1 MAQPAACFLGIDVRR
16 DGLTLA
22 VLASNGAVLGTLDRS
37 YTGTPSD
44 TSDPQDWW
52 RAARTGIKELL
63 RRVERP
69 SSSIRCI
76 GLTGDS
82 SAIVALDREGKVL
95 CPSTFGND
103 PQAEPYVEEV
113 VRRVGL
119 RNLVN
124 LAGAPATSA
133 SAAVKLCWLRDNEKR
148 AWHDLAF
155 VLPPKDFI
163 RFRLTES
170 LATDASDAMSTL
182 LANPKSRSWSKQLL
196 GQLDIPAQWLPPIA
210 AGPAITGRVTADA
223 ARESGLQVGT
233 PVVAGAAHVA
243 AAAIA
248 VGAIAPGSAL
258 VELGGDG
265 SLFIPTADSVRDT
278 SQRLLSSCHSVAGT
292 WALTANG
299 LASDAVLEWLM
310 TQVLTAEVAQA
321 RRAKREPLDLL
332 AELAAEVHPGSDGL
346 LFLPPGVH
354 PISGFA
360 GLSLSHQRGHL
371 VRAVLESG
379 ALALRLA
386 LVSAD
391 ALKRRPTTLTVTG
404 PGARNTLWCQ
414 LVCDAIDQPL
424 NALPDAGGDV
434 VGAAV
439 LASAS
444 VGIFKN
450 LEEACAKLV
459 GKPIVYQPRRAATEA
474 YAALLPELS
483 RITEAFR
490 VPLAPTAAEGANS

>member
-1 MAQPAACFLGIDVRR
+1 MANSTACFLGIDVRR
-16 DGLTLA
+16 DGLGLT
-22 VLASNGAVLGTLDRS
+22 VLAASGAILGSLDRS

-69 SSSIRCI
+69 ANALRCI

-82 SAIVALDREGKVL
+82 SAFVALDRDGKVL
-95 CPSTFGND
+95 CPSTFGPD
-103 PQAEPYVEEV
+103 PRATPYVDEV
-113 VRRVGL
+113 LRRVGL

-124 LAGAPATSA
+124 LAGAPATNA
-133 SAAVKLCWLRDNEKR
+133 HTAVKLCWLRDHEKR
-148 AWHDLAF
+148 AWHDLAW
-155 VLPPKDFI
+155 VVPPKDFI
-163 RFRLTES
+163 RFRLTNT
-170 LATDASDAMSTL
+170 LATDASDAMATL
-182 LANPKSRSWSKQLL
+182 MANPKSRAWSKQLL

-210 AGPAITGRVTADA
+210 AAPSITGRVTADA

-248 VGAIAPGSAL
+248 VGAIAPGAGV
-258 VELGGDG
+258 VELGGEG
-265 SLFIPTADSVRDT
+265 ALFIPTSDAVRDPN
-278 SQRLLSSCHSVAGT
+278 QRLVTTCHAVAGT
-292 WALTANG
+292 WALTAAG
-299 LASDAVLEWLM
+299 LASDQVLDWLM
-310 TQVLTAEVAQA
+310 SQVLTAEVAQA

-332 AELAAEVHPGSDGL
+332 AELAAEVAPGSDGL

-360 GLSLSHQRGHL
+360 GLTWQHRRGHL

-386 LVSAD
+386 LDASE
-391 ALKRRPTTLTVTG
+391 ALKRRPTAITVSG
-404 PGARNTLWCQ
+404 SGARNTLWCQ
-414 LVCDAIDQPL
+414 MVADAINQTVHAHPL
-424 NALPDAGGDV
+424 AGGDV
-434 VGAAV
+434 VGAAL
-439 LASAS
+439 LASSA

-450 LEEACAKLV
+450 LDEACAKLIS
-459 GKPIVYQPRRAATEA
+459 KPMVYQPRRAATEA
-474 YAALLPELS
+474 YTALLPELS

-490 VPLAPTAAEGANS
+490 PALPPAVLAEAAT

>member
-16 DGLTLA
+16 DGLGLA
-22 VLASNGAVLGTLDRS
+22 VLAANGVVLGTLDRS

-69 SSSIRCI
+69 ATSIRCI
-76 GLTGDS
+76 GVTGDS
-82 SAIVALDREGKVL
+82 SSFVALDREGKVL
-95 CPSTFGND
+95 CPSTFGPD
-103 PQAEPYVEEV
+103 PRAAQYVDEV

-133 SAAVKLCWLRDNEKR
+133 CMAVKLCWLRDNEKR
-148 AWHDLAF
+148 AWHDLAW

-163 RFRLTES
+163 RFRLTGT
-170 LATDASDAMSTL
+170 LATDASDAMATL

-196 GQLDIPAQWLPPIA
+196 GQLDLPAQWLPAIA

-223 ARESGLQVGT
+223 ARESGLQSGT

-248 VGAIAPGSAL
+248 VGAIAPGSAV

-265 SLFIPTADSVRDT
+265 ALFIPTSDAVRDP
-278 SQRLLSSCHSVAGT
+278 SQRLVSTCHSVAGT
-292 WALTANG
+292 WALSASG
-299 LASDAVLEWLM
+299 LAGDPVLEWLM
-310 TQVLTAEVAQA
+310 SQVLTAEVSQA

-332 AELAAEVHPGSDGL
+332 AELAAEVPPGSDGL

-354 PISGFA
+354 PISGFI
-360 GLSLSHQRGHL
+360 GLGWQHRRGHL

-386 LVSAD
+386 LDAAD
-391 ALKRRPTTLTVTG
+391 ALKRRPTTITVTG

-414 LVCDAIDQPL
+414 LAADAINQPL
-424 NALPDAGGDV
+424 HALADAGGDV
-434 VGAAV
+434 VGAAL
-439 LASAS
+439 LASSA

-459 GKPIVYQPRRAATEA
+459 GKPVVYTPRRAATEA
-474 YAALLPELS
+474 YTALLPELS
-483 RITEAFR
+483 RVADAFR
-490 VPLAPTAAEGANS
+490 PAPLPAIAETAL